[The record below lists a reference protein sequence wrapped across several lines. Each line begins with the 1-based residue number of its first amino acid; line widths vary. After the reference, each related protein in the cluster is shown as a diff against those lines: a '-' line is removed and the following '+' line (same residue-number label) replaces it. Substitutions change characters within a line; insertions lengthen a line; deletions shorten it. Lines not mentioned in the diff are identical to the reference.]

1 MEMRGAR
8 VQSLF
13 VLCCTLCSAE
23 LSAIEEWLVASFI
36 LNVSLCRLL
45 LLTTSSISLVSS
57 IHITHHGSVLDAP
70 IFPIPCTAFSLS
82 GFEMTG

>member
-1 MEMRGAR
+1 MEMSGAR

-36 LNVSLCRLL
+36 QRFSVPPPPPHHLINLPR
-45 LLTTSSISLVSS
+45 IF
-57 IHITHHGSVLDAP
+57 HTHHTSW
-70 IFPIPCTAFSLS
+70 
-82 GFEMTG
+82 